1 MLRFNWIINMV
12 LPYKQIQINYI
23 INLRILIYVFSKNAL
38 EIAYILLLCN
48 NNWDEKYNKLFIY
61 FFLLIRLIK
70 IKVIDNNN

>member
-1 MLRFNWIINMV
+1 MNMV

-48 NNWDEKYNKLFIY
+48 NNWDEKYNKQFF